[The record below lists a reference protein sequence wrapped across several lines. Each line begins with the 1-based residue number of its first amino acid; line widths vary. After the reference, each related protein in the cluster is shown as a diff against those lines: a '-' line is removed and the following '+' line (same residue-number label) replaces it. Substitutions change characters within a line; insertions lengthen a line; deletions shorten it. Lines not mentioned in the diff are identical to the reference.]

1 MNGTLVPFLSDIGY
15 RAAMDFTRPVRA
27 VIPGTQG
34 RILEVLAETTA
45 ELNLR
50 TIARLAG
57 VSLAQAS
64 RLLPSLVE
72 LGIVERRE
80 APPSALFRLVPENV
94 GARAITALTRT
105 RQTALDEL
113 GETAAGLTPA
123 AASVIV
129 FGSFARGEADVE
141 SDLDVVVVRSRD
153 VDEDDP
159 AWRSTTER
167 WRDQARRLTGNR
179 VQVLEIG
186 EVEVARLLRSRKP
199 LWLDVQRDG
208 LVVFGL
214 GLTDLKRRRS
224 A

>member
-1 MNGTLVPFLSDIGY
+1 MAV
-15 RAAMDFTRPVRA
+15 DFTMPVRA
-27 VIPGTQG
+27 VVPGAQG

-50 TIARLAG
+50 TIARLSG
-57 VSLAQAS
+57 VSVAQAS
-64 RLLPSLVE
+64 RVLPALVE

-80 APPSALFRLVPENV
+80 APPSALFRFVPENV

-113 GETAAGLTPA
+113 GESAAELTPA
-123 AASVIV
+123 PASVVV
-129 FGSFARGEADVE
+129 FGSFARGEADAQ
-141 SDLDVVVVRSRD
+141 SDLDVVIVRSRD
-153 VDEDDP
+153 TDEDDP
-159 AWRSTTER
+159 EWRSSAQE
-167 WRDQARRLTGNR
+167 WRDGARRLTGNR
-179 VQVLEIG
+179 IQVLEVA

-199 LWLDVQRDG
+199 LWLDVQREG

-214 GLTDLKRRRS
+214 AFADLKGRRS